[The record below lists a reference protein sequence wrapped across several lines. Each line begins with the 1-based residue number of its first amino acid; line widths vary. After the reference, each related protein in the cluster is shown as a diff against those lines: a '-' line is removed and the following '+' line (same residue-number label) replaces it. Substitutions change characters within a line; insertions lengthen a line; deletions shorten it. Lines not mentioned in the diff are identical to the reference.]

1 MNTVK
6 LEVVQEVNDS
16 GQLIYEYY
24 LLNGKRH
31 NEHGS
36 AYRRWDDSGQ
46 LVQESHWLNDKLH
59 N

>member
-1 MNTVK
+1 MKTIK
-6 LEVVQEVNDS
+6 LEVVQTVNDS
-16 GQLIYEYY
+16 DKLIIESYW
-24 LLNGKRH
+24 LNGKLH